1 MKKMKVVLSRLLALI
16 MLVTMMSCL
25 QLVSAASLKDVGIQ
39 LDDNAYTATASGTNA
54 YTVKI
59 PDGRPRIPQIS
70 CEGATVTQAFMADN
84 MKEAT
89 ATIVKGA
96 TTYTVT
102 FVKDAS
108 LGFVLQYDD
117 HYTWNPGLSGSVTY
131 SSSAVNIATVD
142 SKGEIVV
149 KKVDNKGVTITATNG
164 SQTKQLVITKTIKA
178 VLGVWGFTGQ
188 SNASFHYNDTS
199 KCIVPAKG
207 TSYFIGESISPRAES
222 ITPMVNNAGK
232 ANTGG
237 NESAIAKAV
246 YDKTGEKV
254 LVLSSGISGAGID
267 WFLPGQVNSSGLAD
281 SPWLLTNHVYEA
293 ASSEW
298 NSASFQANYE
308 VRMRSFFFLQG
319 CAESGR
325 VWTYHYNG
333 FAVNKNKVAFTT
345 NGVNYPAGTHT
356 FFSYMT
362 EVLGYDAC
370 LNIMVAWRPIGI
382 ITSTRTAQFKLE
394 KDFDNY
400 VNITRAAQTM
410 SEAEGS
416 YRGDRLHMNQIG
428 KNRVGSLAGANAARY
443 YTGELREAATG
454 AYAYFNKI
462 QYKDGD
468 TFYVQPGDFYN
479 YCTRPT
485 SFTSDDHF
493 VYKITGDSGI
503 INWDGQNDF
512 AISTDATPGSQAVLE
527 IYSEADT
534 TKPITK
540 LNICVVGER
549 ADGYTSAD
557 SESYEWTFDENHNPT
572 TVKGNINLS
581 PAKGFTGKTTLE
593 MSRDLMLDSDG
604 YWSIEWKSNGVGNS
618 SMIASSSS
626 AYSQEYDKDRQPNFM
641 YIMHETSTGWR
652 TRRNTGYTD
661 YFWRAYTGKAITGEH
676 VFKMECRD
684 NVYTF
689 SIDGVVYDAREI
701 TEGFGAWSKNPDP
714 NNAAVKA
721 ADVGKFDNVFNIH
734 YLLGGISQTG
744 ISGTKYGYDGK
755 VEYVKIKIGGE
766 NPEITRVNNYP
777 YDVTSGSGTAKDPY
791 IINANVAAGTVI
803 DESGFRITAPT
814 GTVTLSAERFG
825 GKALTSITCDAG
837 TKSVYAMLL
846 GSIPSMSTFYKV
858 NFTVSDN
865 PDQMFFEVM
874 ADPSV
879 ASLADGTKK
888 VYTIGG
894 VGVEFTKGKDLFDN
908 VTDAA
913 TMLADGDDA
922 VLYLAAGTISGD
934 VELDRSIT
942 VKGAQAGV
950 NPVVKGEQK
959 TDLWTNARADLS
971 KESVITGT
979 WTIKDGCT
987 EFNLDGV
994 TLKGNA
1000 VIKDSR
1006 VTNNVAATFNLSNIV
1021 ATDLNN
1027 NQALSFGEAVAEQVG
1042 AIKGDLFVTNF
1053 YAHTMKKAALF
1064 NTALDAVT
1072 FTNCYFD
1079 GSAAVDTYR
1088 VPGVTDGSTDNTASY
1103 KVVDSMLANGQ
1114 KANIFRFYL
1123 APSNDNKNIDA
1134 YSKVDIS
1141 FENNVFVNIIHDGA
1155 NLKGG
1160 AINVNADTDV
1170 FSFNFKNNYVYEG
1183 DDSYASADTA
1193 LIYGAGNS
1201 IKAAT
1206 AADYAAAYSI
1216 SGNRF
1221 IAKDKGKAPAIFS
1234 STEDTKG
1241 HSNINVGGNY
1251 SEEGGVAA
1259 APTTN
1264 EKTNSATGKP
1274 ISSGKFYY
1282 LDPDFTQTT
1291 CNHKTTRT
1299 DRKEPTCMAEG
1310 YENVVCT
1317 DCDVVVEEKILPKGD
1332 HAYGEWIIEKYATCA
1347 EEGLRSKTCTVCQT
1361 EKITEVI
1368 VSTGHNDGKW
1378 RVEKDATCSEN
1389 GVRIKYCTACMTAL
1403 AQENIPMIEHTYN
1416 IKETHDSTCE
1426 GYGDNLLEC
1435 ITCKYST
1442 RETIPLKLHTP
1453 GTWQVSKVASCEI
1466 DGERVICCTECSK
1479 VMQTEV
1485 VPAAHK
1491 YEWVVTEPAGEL
1503 TFGKEAYKCT
1513 VCGDETDHR
1522 VVSPIYKDATDKF
1535 YDIGANDWYVK
1546 NGAIDFVYTT
1556 GLFAGTGEHTF
1567 SPNASMSRAMLVTV
1581 LGRLSGVEVNHKVTT
1596 RFVDVQKDT
1605 WYTGYVAWAADNGIV
1620 SGMTEFTFAPD
1631 EAINREQICK
1641 ILESYCK
1648 FEKNFE
1654 LKATE
1659 KYQRFADEDSISSWA
1674 KSAVKACQM
1683 ADVVNGKDGGKF
1695 DPHGKATRAEVATI
1709 MMKLFEAQA

>member
-16 MLVTMMSCL
+16 MLVTMMSCF
-25 QLVSAASLKDVGIQ
+25 QLVSAASLEDVGIE
-39 LDDNAYTATASGTNA
+39 LDDNAYTVTASGTNA

-70 CEGATVTQAFMADN
+70 CEGATVTQAFMADD

-89 ATIVKGA
+89 ATIIKGA

-117 HYTWNPGLSGSVTY
+117 HYTWNPGLSGTVTY

-142 SKGEIVV
+142 AKGEIVIKAV
-149 KKVDNKGVTITATNG
+149 SNKGVTITATSG

-178 VLGVWGFTGQ
+178 VLGVWLLTGQ
-188 SNASFHYNDTS
+188 SNTSFHYNDTS
-199 KCIVPAKG
+199 TCIVPDKG
-207 TSYFIGESISPRAES
+207 TSYFIGASVNPRAETIS
-222 ITPMVNNAGK
+222 PMVNDAGK
-232 ANTGG
+232 ANVGG

-254 LVLSSGISGAGID
+254 LMLSSGVSGSGID
-267 WFLPGQVNSSGLAD
+267 WFLPGHVVTDLSD
-281 SPWLLTNHVYEA
+281 SPWLLTNHVYETASKQWEA
-293 ASSEW
+293 A
-298 NSASFQANYE
+298 NFKANYE
-308 VRMRSFFFLQG
+308 VRTRSFFFLQG
-319 CAESGR
+319 CAESGK
-325 VWTYHYNG
+325 VWTAHYNG

-345 NGVNYPAGTHT
+345 NGVNYPVGSHT

-362 EVLGYDAC
+362 DVLGFDAC

-394 KDFDNY
+394 QNFDNY
-400 VNITRAAQTM
+400 INITRAAQTM

-493 VYKITGDSGI
+493 VYKITGDSSI
-503 INWDGQNDF
+503 INWDGENDF
-512 AISTDATPGSQAVLE
+512 AIKKTAAPGSSAVLE

-534 TKPITK
+534 TKPLTK
-540 LNICVVGER
+540 LNIRVIGER
-549 ADGYTSAD
+549 ADGYTSVE

-581 PAKGFTGKTTLE
+581 PATGFAGKTTLE

-604 YWSIEWKSNGVGNS
+604 YWSIEWKSDGAGNN

-626 AYSQEYDKDRQPNFM
+626 AYSKDYDKDRQPNFM
-641 YIMHETSTGWR
+641 YIMHANDTGWR

-661 YFWRAYTGKAITGEH
+661 YFWRAYTGRPITGEH
-676 VFKMECRD
+676 IFKMECRN

-689 SIDGVVYDAREI
+689 SIDGVIYDAREI

-714 NNAAVKA
+714 NNSAVDASKK
-721 ADVGKFDNVFNIH
+721 GLFDNVFNIH
-734 YLLGGISQTG
+734 YLLGGISESG

-755 VEYVKIKIGGE
+755 VEYVKINIGGE
-766 NPEITRVNNYP
+766 NPQITRVNNYP
-777 YDVTSGSGTAKDPY
+777 YAAESGSGTEQDPY

-803 DESGFRITAPT
+803 DESSFRISAPIGTAAF
-814 GTVTLSAERFG
+814 SAERFG
-825 GKALTSITCDAG
+825 GKTLTSITCDAG
-837 TKSVYAMLL
+837 INSVYAMLL
-846 GSIPSMSTFYKV
+846 GSIPSMSTFYKI
-858 NFTVSDN
+858 NFNITDN

-879 ASLADGTKK
+879 ASLADGAKK
-888 VYTIGG
+888 TYTIDGNS
-894 VGVEFTKGKDLFDN
+894 VEFTKGKDLFDN

-913 TMLADGDDA
+913 TMLADGDDS

-934 VELDRSIT
+934 VEFGRNIT
-942 VKGAQAGV
+942 IKGAQAGV
-950 NPVVKGEQK
+950 NPVVKGEEK
-959 TDLWTNARADLS
+959 TELWTNARADLS

-994 TLKGNA
+994 TLKGGA
-1000 VIKDSR
+1000 VIKDTR
-1006 VTNNVAATFNLSNIV
+1006 ADNNVDATFNLSNIV
-1021 ATDLNN
+1021 ATDLDT

-1042 AIKGDLFVTNF
+1042 AVKGTLNVTNL

-1072 FTNCYFD
+1072 FSNCYFD
-1079 GSAAVDTYR
+1079 GSARVDSYR

-1103 KVVDSMLANGQ
+1103 KVIDSMFANGQ
-1114 KANIFRFYL
+1114 RASVFRFYL
-1123 APSNDNKNIDA
+1123 APSSDNKNINA
-1134 YSKVDIS
+1134 YSNVDIT
-1141 FENNVFVNIIHDGA
+1141 FENNVFVNIIHADA

-1160 AINVNADTDV
+1160 AININADTDV
-1170 FSFNFKNNYVYEG
+1170 FSFNFKNNYIYEG
-1183 DDSYASADTA
+1183 DGSNASASTA
-1193 LIYGAGNS
+1193 LIYGAGNGT
-1201 IKAAT
+1201 KTAT
-1206 AADYAAAYSI
+1206 AADYATAYSI

-1221 IAKDKGKAPAIFS
+1221 ISTSEGSLPAIFS

-1264 EKTNSATGKP
+1264 EKTNNATGKP

-1299 DRKEPTCMAEG
+1299 DRKEPTCIAEG
-1310 YENVVCT
+1310 YENVVCI
-1317 DCDVVVEEKILPKGD
+1317 DCDAVVEEKILPKGD
-1332 HAYGEWIIEKYATCA
+1332 HAYGEWTVEKYATCG
-1347 EEGLRSKTCTVCQT
+1347 EEGLRSRTCTVCET
-1361 EKITEVI
+1361 EKLTEVI
-1368 VSTGHNDGKW
+1368 AATGHNDGRWK
-1378 RVEKDATCSEN
+1378 VEQDATCSEE

-1403 AQENIPMIEHTYN
+1403 AQENIAKIEHTYE
-1416 IKETHDSTCE
+1416 IKETNDSTCE
-1426 GYGDNLLEC
+1426 GYGVNVLEC
-1435 ITCKYST
+1435 KTCKIIT
-1442 RETIPLKLHTP
+1442 RETIPLKLHTS
-1453 GTWQVSKVASCEI
+1453 GEWQVIKIASCEN
-1466 DGERVICCTECSK
+1466 DGERVIRCTECSK
-1479 VMQTEV
+1479 VMQSEV
-1485 VPAAHK
+1485 IPAAHN
-1491 YEWVVTEPAGEL
+1491 YEWVVTEPAGEF
-1503 TFGKEAYKCT
+1503 TCGKEVYKCSA
-1513 VCGDETDHR
+1513 CGDETDHR
-1522 VVSPIYKDATDKF
+1522 LVTPIYKDATDKF
-1535 YDIGANDWYVK
+1535 HDIGADDWYVK

-1556 GLFAGTGEHTF
+1556 GLFAGTSQNTF

-1596 RFVDVQKDT
+1596 RFIDVQKDK

-1648 FEKNFE
+1648 YEKNFE
-1654 LKATE
+1654 LTVIE
-1659 KYQRFADEDSISSWA
+1659 KYQKFADEDRISSWA